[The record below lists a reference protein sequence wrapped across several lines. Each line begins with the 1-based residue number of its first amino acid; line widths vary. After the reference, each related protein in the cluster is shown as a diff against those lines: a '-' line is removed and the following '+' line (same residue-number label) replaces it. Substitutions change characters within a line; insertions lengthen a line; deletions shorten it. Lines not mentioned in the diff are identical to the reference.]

1 MIRGIG
7 GVLSLTYAQ
16 TLNGY
21 GAMFSC
27 VKVVF
32 KINIPSGPFLVSRTG
47 DEG

>member
-21 GAMFSC
+21 GAMFSF
-27 VKVVF
+27 VNVGA
-32 KINIPSGPFLVSRTG
+32 N
-47 DEG
+47 

>member
-21 GAMFSC
+21 GAMFSS
-27 VKVVF
+27 VAAISDVSF
-32 KINIPSGPFLVSRTG
+32 KH
-47 DEG
+47 

>member
-21 GAMFSC
+21 GAMFSL
-27 VKVVF
+27 VTVVA
-32 KINIPSGPFLVSRTG
+32 K
-47 DEG
+47 